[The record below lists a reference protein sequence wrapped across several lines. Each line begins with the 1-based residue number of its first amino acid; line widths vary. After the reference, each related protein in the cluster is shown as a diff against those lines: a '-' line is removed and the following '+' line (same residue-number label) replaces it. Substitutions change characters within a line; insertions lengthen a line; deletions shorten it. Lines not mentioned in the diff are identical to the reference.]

1 MSASRLKGKP
11 LLEINNLPI
20 ICHVVKKAKETGI
33 GKVIVATEDKEIV
46 VAVEKNDGKAI
57 LTGNHKTGTDRIFE
71 AFQKLKITDVEYVVN
86 LQGDE
91 PMIDPNDIINLNNLM
106 IKNNSDIGTL
116 ASEVKEDSIL
126 NNENIVKV
134 ITKEK
139 LENNKFTKALNFSRK
154 NLSKQNSNI
163 YHHIGIYAYKVSV
176 LEKFI
181 NFNQTK
187 NEIENRLEQLRALD
201 NNNFTKALN
210 FSRKDLSKQD
220 SNIYHH
226 IGIYAYKVSVLEK
239 FINFN
244 QTKNEVKNRLE
255 QLRALDNNITI
266 MVALAKSSPIGIDTK
281 EDYLAIKKIM
291 EYKS

>member
-20 ICHVVKKAKETGI
+20 ICHVVNKAKETSI

-46 VAVEKNDGKAI
+46 NAVEKNNGKAI

-71 AFQKLKITDVEYVVN
+71 AFQKLKTTDIEYVVN

-91 PMIDPNDIINLNNLM
+91 PMIDPKDIINLNNIM
-106 IKNNSDIGTL
+106 IKNNLDIGTL
-116 ASEVKEDSIL
+116 ASEIKENSVL

-139 LENNKFTKALNFSRK
+139 
-154 NLSKQNSNI
+154 
-163 YHHIGIYAYKVSV
+163 
-176 LEKFI
+176 
-181 NFNQTK
+181 
-187 NEIENRLEQLRALD
+187 LD

-210 FSRKDLSKQD
+210 FSRKDLSKNNF
-220 SNIYHH
+220 NIYHH
-226 IGIYAYKVSVLEK
+226 IGIYVYKVSVLEK

-244 QTKNEVKNRLE
+244 QTKNEVENRLE

-281 EDYLAIKKIM
+281 EDYIAIKKIM
-291 EYKS
+291 EYKL

>member
-46 VAVEKNDGKAI
+46 NAVEKNNGEAI
-57 LTGNHKTGTDRIFE
+57 LTRNHKTGTDRIFE

-116 ASEVKEDSIL
+116 ASEIKENSVL

-139 LENNKFTKALNFSRK
+139 
-154 NLSKQNSNI
+154 
-163 YHHIGIYAYKVSV
+163 
-176 LEKFI
+176 
-181 NFNQTK
+181 
-187 NEIENRLEQLRALD
+187 LD

-244 QTKNEVKNRLE
+244 QTKNEVENRLE